1 METHCQATIS
11 LWQRSCLSDA
21 ILVCSVHLPPMTRPA
36 ARTLLLAACLGFLTS
51 CAGPGIGKYKDAVV
65 ADVPVSPESGVR
77 VTYLGVN
84 GYLLQS
90 SEATVLVDPFFSRP
104 PLRRYLSG
112 EVKPDKS
119 RIDWAMRSFPATV
132 DLILVTH
139 GHIDH
144 LLDVPIIA
152 QRTGAKIVASQ
163 TSCNLVKSLN
173 QVPEWQLVPMLK
185 TKAGGKLDLTSQE
198 TKDFETVT
206 VQALYTEHDRLCG
219 MEIMPGVKTT
229 PPETPPRR
237 ARDWVA
243 GETLAFI
250 ITMGGKRIFVSS
262 GMVHPLRQ
270 KGLAPVDLAITGV
283 ALPDPRK
290 SLAETV
296 QILKPKYVLPS
307 HQDNFFIPAERGF
320 RFASNSDFEE
330 VKRKLPP
337 PTWELGKNLILLD
350 YFRPWTLY

>member
-1 METHCQATIS
+1 
-11 LWQRSCLSDA
+11 
-21 ILVCSVHLPPMTRPA
+21 MTRPA
-36 ARTLLLAACLGFLTS
+36 TRTLLLAACFGFLTS

-90 SEATVLVDPFFSRP
+90 SESTVLVDPFFSRP
-104 PLRRYLSG
+104 PLGKYLSG

-152 QRTGAKIVASQ
+152 QRTGAKIVASP
-163 TSCNLVKSLN
+163 TSCNLVRSLKE
-173 QVPEWQLVPMLK
+173 VPDWQIEPI
-185 TKAGGKLDLTSQE
+185 LTQANPTLASQE
-198 TKDFETVT
+198 TRQFDSIT
-206 VQALYTEHDRLCG
+206 VQALYTEHDRLCR
-219 MEIMPGVKTT
+219 MDIMPGTKHDAAT
-229 PPETPPRR
+229 PPKRG
-237 ARDWVA
+237 RDWVA
-243 GETLAFI
+243 GEPLAFI
-250 ITMGGKRIFVSS
+250 VTMGGKRIFISA
-262 GMVHPLRQ
+262 GMVHAPQQ
-270 KGLAPVDLAITGV
+270 KIAPVDLAITGV
-283 ALPDPRK
+283 ALKDPRNC
-290 SLAETV
+290 LAETV
-296 QILKPKYVLPS
+296 QVLKPKYVLPS

-320 RFASNSDFEE
+320 RFARNSNFED
-330 VKRKLPP
+330 VKKKLPP

>member
-1 METHCQATIS
+1 MRFWCALCIF
-11 LWQRSCLSDA
+11 A
-21 ILVCSVHLPPMTRPA
+21 AMTRPA
-36 ARTLLLAACLGFLTS
+36 VRSLLLAACFGLCTS
-51 CAGPGIGKYKDAVV
+51 CAGPGIGKFKDTVV
-65 ADVPVSPESGVR
+65 ADVPVSPDSGVR

-90 SEATVLVDPFFSRP
+90 NDATVLVDPFFSRP
-104 PLRRYLSG
+104 PLRNYLVG
-112 EVKPDKS
+112 EVKPNKD
-119 RIDWAMRSFPATV
+119 RIDWGMRNFPATV

-185 TKAGGKLDLTSQE
+185 TKEGEELDLTSQE
-198 TKDFETVT
+198 TMNFEDANVT

-219 MEIMPGVKTT
+219 MEIMPGRKSE
-229 PPETPPRR
+229 PPATPPRR

-243 GETLAFI
+243 GETLAYI

-262 GMVHPLRQ
+262 GMVQPLQQ

-283 ALPDPRK
+283 ALPDPRR

-296 QILKPKYVLPS
+296 QKLSPKYVLPS
-307 HQDNFFIPAERGF
+307 HQDNFFIPAEKGF
-320 RFASNSDFEE
+320 RFARNSNFPE
-330 VKRKLPP
+330 VKRNLPG
-337 PTWELGKNLILLD
+337 WEPGKNLILLD

>member
-1 METHCQATIS
+1 M
-11 LWQRSCLSDA
+11 
-21 ILVCSVHLPPMTRPA
+21 
-36 ARTLLLAACLGFLTS
+36 RTLLLAACFGFLTN

-90 SEATVLVDPFFSRP
+90 SDATVLVDPFFSRP
-104 PLRRYLSG
+104 PLRNYLVG
-112 EVKPDKS
+112 EVKPNKD
-119 RIDWAMRSFPATV
+119 RIDWGMRSFPATV

-152 QRTGAKIVASQ
+152 QRTGAKIVASH

-173 QVPEWQLVPMLK
+173 QVPEWQLAPMLK
-185 TKAGGKLDLTSQE
+185 MKPGGKLDLSLQE
-198 TKDFETVT
+198 TKNFENVT

-219 MEIMPGVKTT
+219 IELNPGTEDNPPAT
-229 PPETPPRR
+229 PPKS
-237 ARDWVA
+237 AHDWVA
-243 GETLAFI
+243 GEPLAFI
-250 ITMGGKRIFVSS
+250 ITMGGKRIFISA
-262 GMVHPLRQ
+262 GMVHAPRQ
-270 KGLAPVDLAITGV
+270 KNLAPVDLAITGV
-283 ALPDPRK
+283 ALNDPR
-290 SLAETV
+290 SCLAETV
-296 QILKPKYVLPS
+296 RILKPKYVLPS

-320 RFASNSDFEE
+320 RFSVQSDFEE
-330 VKRKLPP
+330 VKRELPP

>member
-1 METHCQATIS
+1 
-11 LWQRSCLSDA
+11 
-21 ILVCSVHLPPMTRPA
+21 MTRLA
-36 ARTLLLAACLGFLTS
+36 TCTLSLAACLGLATS

-90 SEATVLVDPFFSRP
+90 SDATVLVDPFFSRP
-104 PLRRYLSG
+104 PLRKYLSG

-152 QRTGAKIVASQ
+152 QRTGAKIVASP
-163 TSCNLVKSLN
+163 TSCNLVRSLKE
-173 QVPEWQLVPMLK
+173 VPDWQIEPI
-185 TKAGGKLDLTSQE
+185 LTQTNPTLASQE
-198 TKDFETVT
+198 TKQFDSIT

-219 MEIMPGVKTT
+219 MDIMPGTKHDAST
-229 PPETPPRR
+229 PPKRG
-237 ARDWVA
+237 RDWVA
-243 GETLAFI
+243 GEPLAFI
-250 ITMGGKRIFVSS
+250 VTMGGKRIFISS
-262 GMVHPLRQ
+262 GMVHAPQQ
-270 KGLAPVDLAITGV
+270 KIAPVDLAITGV
-283 ALPDPRK
+283 ALKDPRNC
-290 SLAETV
+290 LAETV

-320 RFASNSDFEE
+320 RFSAQSNFEE
-330 VKRKLPP
+330 VKRELPP
-337 PTWELGKNLILLD
+337 PTWEPGKNLILLD

>member
-1 METHCQATIS
+1 
-11 LWQRSCLSDA
+11 
-21 ILVCSVHLPPMTRPA
+21 MTRLA
-36 ARTLLLAACLGFLTS
+36 TCTLSLAACLGLLTS

-90 SEATVLVDPFFSRP
+90 SDSTVLVDPFFSRP
-104 PLRRYLSG
+104 PLRKYLAG

-152 QRTGAKIVASQ
+152 QRTGAKIVASP
-163 TSCNLVKSLN
+163 TSCNLVRSLKE
-173 QVPEWQLVPMLK
+173 VPDWQIEPILTQPNPTLASQQ
-185 TKAGGKLDLTSQE
+185 TKQFDSI
-198 TKDFETVT
+198 T

-219 MEIMPGVKTT
+219 MDIMPGLKHDASTR
-229 PPETPPRR
+229 PKRG
-237 ARDWVA
+237 RDWVA
-243 GETLAFI
+243 GEPLAFI
-250 ITMGGKRIFVSS
+250 VTMGGKRIFVSS

-270 KGLAPVDLAITGV
+270 KGLTPVDLAITGV

-320 RFASNSDFEE
+320 RFSVQSDFEE
-330 VKRKLPP
+330 VKRELPP